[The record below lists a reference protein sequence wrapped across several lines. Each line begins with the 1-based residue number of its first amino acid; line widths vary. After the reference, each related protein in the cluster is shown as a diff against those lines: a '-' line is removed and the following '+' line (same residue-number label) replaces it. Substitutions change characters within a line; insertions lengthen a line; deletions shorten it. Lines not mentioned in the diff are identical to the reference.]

1 MGRRPK
7 EKRPLTQEE
16 LDEARKKK
24 AEYMKVY
31 YKIHKERMIQNAMNR
46 YWKISHGLE
55 EAEIPQATINS
66 LIKWTKQLENRLET
80 EELPQYIQ
88 RWIQSQIK
96 HNKDY
101 LIDGKQKGMGKDQ
114 EDWQL

>member
-7 EKRPLTQEE
+7 EKGPLTQEE

-66 LIKWTKQLENRLET
+66 LINWTKELEERIKN
-80 EELPQYIQ
+80 EELQP
-88 RWIQSQIK
+88 RVEMWILSQIK
-96 HNKDY
+96 HNRDF
-101 LIDGKQKGMGKDQ
+101 IDGKQKGMGKDQ